1 MTPTNLNSIR
11 LLIQRKIPHTVYE
24 FPNTLHNAEEV
35 AAFVG
40 IPADRVYK
48 TLVVQ
53 KSKPKAKPLLIM
65 IAANKQLDLKK
76 VAKAVSEKKVQMA
89 LHDAAEKLTGLK
101 VGGISALMLL
111 NKGFV
116 LLSRRDC
123 LTSHKYQ
130 AIIHASYFIALAFY
144 LPVVSYNFLI
154 PTLHLL
160 STPSRF
166 RIMFHCA

>member
-111 NKGFV
+111 NKGFDIYIDEAAKHHEQILISAGQRGV
-116 LLSRRDC
+116 NVELAVVD
-123 LTSHKYQ
+123 LTKVTK
-130 AIIHASYFIALAFY
+130 ARFIDAVKIAS
-144 LPVVSYNFLI
+144 PN
-154 PTLHLL
+154 
-160 STPSRF
+160 
-166 RIMFHCA
+166 